1 MNEATSEITKEMH
14 IPPNR
19 WLKRMTG
26 MNRADAGKTES
37 AGSGLTE
44 KLPVF
49 PYEDLA
55 EKLLG
60 YGAVCFVAQRCLEEF
75 SRKFRLSLRNGDF
88 LILRHGSPAERFS
101 YGQYEK
107 QMEDFARKRKQ
118 ELRQMLCAAPFRS
131 GTSCSTLMPR
141 SQHSRKTRKRPSPG
155 RTLPHLTAGKR
166 GTEKQVR
173 EFTQQNADMRMN
185 SEKLRTT

>member
-118 ELRQMLCAAPFRS
+118 ELRQMLLRS
-131 GTSCSTLMPR
+131 CLFVRGHPVLLCCQS
-141 SQHSRKTRKRPSPG
+141 SQHSRKTRKRPSPW
-155 RTLPHLTAGKR
+155 K
-166 GTEKQVR
+166 
-173 EFTQQNADMRMN
+173 NAAASYSRKTRN
-185 SEKLRTT
+185 